1 MALLALII
9 ALFIEHYFHKDTKQL
24 NQKVSHR
31 HWFTRYQETMTGWFG
46 DQSWFGKWVGE
57 AVILLAP
64 VLIIYWIYAWYQHD
78 WWFHGGLFG
87 SLLMLALAV
96 AVLVLCLGPE
106 SPRKSLKAYY
116 AARSEHQD
124 QTAFE
129 AAAVFTGQ
137 DSADSVEELDQ
148 QVSKTIFKKSQTRY
162 FAVVIWFMILGP
174 AGALLYRLTNWYLE
188 QKTGE
193 LSGELSGDEQ
203 GAMQTA
209 QQGFAYKLN
218 LILEWIPA
226 RITALAYLFAGDM
239 GAGVKKIKSD
249 FFDFD
254 VDGLSFVETAG
265 FASLGFYESDD
276 KRGPSRWALKLAER
290 AGVIVF
296 ALAAIMSL
304 LGLGL
309 Y

>member
-9 ALFIEHYFHKDTKQL
+9 ALFIEHYLHRDTKQL
-24 NQKVSHR
+24 SEKVSHH
-31 HWFTRYQETMTGWFG
+31 HWFNQYQAKMNDWFG
-46 DQSWFGKWVGE
+46 EQSWFKDWVGQ

-64 VLIIYWIYAWYQHD
+64 VLLVYWIFAWYQND
-78 WWFHGGLFG
+78 WWFHGGLVG

-96 AVLVLCLGPE
+96 GVLVLCLGPE

-116 AARSEHQD
+116 KARAEHQD
-124 QTAFE
+124 EQAYE
-129 AAAVFTGQ
+129 LAALFTKGEKA
-137 DSADSVEELDQ
+137 SSLEEVDA
-148 QVSKTIFKKSQTRY
+148 QVSKTIFRKSQTRY

-188 QKTGE
+188 QNSE
-193 LSGELSGDEQ
+193 S
-203 GAMQTA
+203 
-209 QQGFAYKLN
+209 QGFAAKLN
-218 LILEWIPA
+218 KILEWVPA
-226 RITALAYLFAGDM
+226 RVTALAYLLAGDM
-239 GAGVKKIKSD
+239 GAGVKKIKGD

-254 VDGLSFVETAG
+254 VDGLNFVESAG

-276 KRGPSRWALKLAER
+276 ARGPSRWSLKLAER
-290 AGVIVF
+290 AGVIIFAVAAVF
-296 ALAAIMSL
+296 SL

>member
-31 HWFTRYQETMTGWFG
+31 HWFTRYQEKMTGWFG
-46 DQSWFGKWVGE
+46 EQSWFGQWVGE
-57 AVILLAP
+57 AVVLLAP
-64 VLIIYWIYAWYQHD
+64 VLIIYWVFAWYQND
-78 WWFHGGLFG
+78 WWFHGGLLG
-87 SLLMLALAV
+87 SLFMLALAV
-96 AVLVLCLGPE
+96 GVLVLCLGPE

-116 AARSEHQD
+116 NARAEHQD

-129 AAAVFTGQ
+129 AAATFTSKH
-137 DSADSVEELDQ
+137 SAETLEELDKE
-148 QVSKTIFKKSQTRY
+148 VSKTIFCKSQTRY

-174 AGALLYRLTNWYLE
+174 AGALLYRFTNWYLE
-188 QKTGE
+188 Q
-193 LSGELSGDEQ
+193 Q
-203 GAMQTA
+203 A
-209 QQGFAYKLN
+209 QDDDQNKHQGFAYKLN
-218 LILEWIPA
+218 LVLEWIPA
-226 RITALAYLFAGDM
+226 RVTALAYLLAGDM
-239 GAGVKKIKSD
+239 GAGVKAIKKQ

-254 VDGLSFVETAG
+254 VDGLSFVQTAG

-276 KRGPSRWALKLAER
+276 KRGPSRWSLKLAER

-296 ALAAIMSL
+296 ALAALMSL
-304 LGLGL
+304 LGIGL

>member
-31 HWFTRYQETMTGWFG
+31 HWFTRYQEKMTSWFG
-46 DQSWFGKWVGE
+46 EQSWFGKWVGE
-57 AVILLAP
+57 AVVLLAP
-64 VLIIYWIYAWYQHD
+64 VLVIYWVYAWYQHD
-78 WWFHGGLFG
+78 WWFHGGLLG
-87 SLLMLALAV
+87 SLFMLALAV
-96 AVLVLCLGPE
+96 GVLVLCLGPE

-116 AARSEHQD
+116 DARAEHQE

-129 AAAVFTGQ
+129 EAALFTGQ
-137 DSADSVEELDQ
+137 ETADSIEAVDQ
-148 QVSKTIFKKSQTRY
+148 QVSKTIFRKSQTRY

-188 QKTGE
+188 KQE
-193 LSGELSGDEQ
+193 H
-203 GAMQTA
+203 
-209 QQGFAYKLN
+209 QGFAYKLN

-226 RITALAYLFAGDM
+226 RITALAYLLAGDM
-239 GAGVKKIKSD
+239 GAGVKVLKKD
-249 FFDFD
+249 FLDFD
-254 VDGLSFVETAG
+254 VDGLNFVESAG

-290 AGVIVF
+290 AGVIIF
-296 ALAAIMSL
+296 ALVAIMSL
-304 LGLGL
+304 LGIGL